1 MTKFIDGPLPL
12 LISARIR
19 LSDDQRQA
27 LKTAYY
33 AAKNAADAE
42 PPRIGGSTVR
52 TTTAVQNMD
61 LDKQLGMSSIV
72 VADLLNSRDSLAIAI
87 VLKLQTVLGVEVVT
101 PEQLLDACKGYISY
115 VFETYG
121 K

>member
-12 LISARIR
+12 LISARVR
-19 LSDDQRQA
+19 LNDDQRQA
-27 LKTAYY
+27 LKVAYY
-33 AAKNAADAE
+33 AAKNAADVQPA
-42 PPRIGGSTVR
+42 RIGGSTVQ
-52 TTTAVQNMD
+52 TVTASQNLE

-87 VLKLQTVLGVEVVT
+87 ILKLQTVLKVEVVT
-101 PEQLLDACKGYISY
+101 PEQLLEACKGYISY